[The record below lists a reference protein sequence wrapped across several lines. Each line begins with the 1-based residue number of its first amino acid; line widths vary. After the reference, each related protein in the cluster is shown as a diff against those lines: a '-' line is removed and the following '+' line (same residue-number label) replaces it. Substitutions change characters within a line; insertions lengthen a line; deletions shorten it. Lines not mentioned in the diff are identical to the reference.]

1 VTWTTQQIPDQQ
13 DRTIIITGGNSGI
26 GLEAAKVL
34 AVKRA
39 RVVLAVRN
47 TSKGA
52 EAAEQIGGRAEV
64 AELDLADLGSV
75 REFAAGWTDPID
87 VLIDN
92 AGVMAVPFGRT
103 ADGFEMQF
111 GTNHLG
117 HFALTN
123 LLLPK
128 ITERVVTISSGM
140 HHRGDG
146 LDLSDLDWKRRKYRR
161 WPAYG
166 QSKLANL
173 LFVLEL
179 ERRLIEVGSSIRATA
194 AHPGFAAT
202 NLQGHSGH
210 PRVDKVAM
218 ALTKLVAQPAEAG
231 AWPTLFAA
239 TADIPGG
246 SYVGPGGRNE
256 MRGVPTLVGRSRMA
270 SDAELSKQLWTASE
284 QLTGVRFPA
293 EALAE

>member
-13 DRTIIITGGNSGI
+13 GRTFIITGGNSGI

-34 AVKRA
+34 AAKGA

-52 EAAEQIGGRAEV
+52 AAAAQIGERVEV
-64 AELDLADLGSV
+64 VELDLADLHSV
-75 REFAAGWTDPID
+75 HEFASGWSDPVD
-87 VLIDN
+87 VLINN

-103 ADGFEMQF
+103 KDGFEMQF

-128 ITERVVTISSGM
+128 ITERVVSISSGM
-140 HHRGDG
+140 HHRGEG
-146 LDLSDLDWKRRKYRR
+146 LDLSDLDWRRRKYRR
-161 WPAYG
+161 WAAYG

-179 ERRLIEVGSSIRATA
+179 ERRLIDIGSSIRATA
-194 AHPGFAAT
+194 AHPGYAAT

-210 PRVDKVAM
+210 PRVDRVAM
-218 ALTKLVAQPAEAG
+218 ALSRLIAQPADGG

-270 SDAELSKQLWTASE
+270 SDVELARQLWTASE